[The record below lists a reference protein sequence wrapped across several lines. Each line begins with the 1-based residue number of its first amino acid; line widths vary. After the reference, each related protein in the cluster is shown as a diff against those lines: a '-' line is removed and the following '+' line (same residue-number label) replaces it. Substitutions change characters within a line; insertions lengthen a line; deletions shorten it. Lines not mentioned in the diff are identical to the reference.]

1 MVVHR
6 GASWDASPDTPHR
19 STLQTLNN
27 SHRSSL
33 QTINQNSLTSTDSDA
48 SRCKRII
55 SEDQAVFFQ
64 SVSNL
69 GLTVT
74 VLKPT
79 IWLGLDLMYI
89 AA

>member
-69 GLTVT
+69 GLTIT
-74 VLKPT
+74 GLKPT
-79 IWLGLDLMYI
+79 IWLGLDLMYV